1 MESTNNKES
10 YIVSLQSVS
19 IFGSG
24 EPLLEKIDFK
34 LVKNDF
40 VFLLGKTGQ
49 GKTSFLKT
57 LYGEMALKVGVGKV
71 FGFNLAHLNS
81 HNLPLLRRNLGIVF
95 QDFQLL
101 NDRTIFENLHFVL
114 QVTGWENEGQIIA
127 KINEVAT
134 NVGMENKLSKMPFQI
149 SAGEQKL
156 IDIARAM
163 LNSPKL
169 IIADEPTANLDAETS
184 EKIMNLLFSIS
195 QEKETAVI
203 ISTHDLQFISKYPAK
218 KYEIFDKKLHP
229 LN

>member
-1 MESTNNKES
+1 MES
-10 YIVSLQSVS
+10 YLVSLQSVS
-19 IFGSG
+19 IYSG
-24 EPLLEKIDFK
+24 GEALLEKIDFK
-34 LVKNDF
+34 MAKNDF

-57 LYGEMALKVGVGKV
+57 LYGELPLQVGVGKV
-71 FGFNLAHLNS
+71 FGFNLSHVS
-81 HNLPLLRRNLGIVF
+81 KHNLPMLRRNLGIIF

-114 QVTGWENEGQIIA
+114 QVTGWENEGQMIA

-134 NVGMENKLSKMPFQI
+134 HVGMENKLSKMPFQV

-156 IDIARAM
+156 IDIARAL

-184 EKIMNLLFSIS
+184 EKIMDLLYRIS
-195 QEKETAVI
+195 QQSETAVI
-203 ISTHDLQFISKYPAK
+203 ISTHDLQFIDKYPAK
-218 KYEIFDKKLHP
+218 KYEIFDKKLHA